1 MAFFENFTSVIRD
14 KWLDYFR
21 ANRTW
26 LEVQMS
32 TTSVRTP
39 EGGRRPSSFL
49 ILGVVNALEPKLSNL
64 MVPFYQLNS
73 DEDAL
78 IDVLGLNFDPEAVLD
93 NGEVGKTID
102 ASSESDTPLLSSE
115 PSPQPSHETTTVP
128 TDSDW
133 AKQDDGWPTN

>member
-1 MAFFENFTSVIRD
+1 MSFFENFTSVIRD

-21 ANRTW
+21 ANRSW
-26 LEVQMS
+26 LEVQMA

-102 ASSESDTPLLSSE
+102 ASPDGDTPLLG
-115 PSPQPSHETTTVP
+115 
-128 TDSDW
+128 SDP
-133 AKQDDGWPTN
+133 APLDKDIDAWPPN

>member
-26 LEVQMS
+26 LEVQMA

-49 ILGVVNALEPKLSNL
+49 ILGVVNALEPK
-64 MVPFYQLNS
+64 
-73 DEDAL
+73 
-78 IDVLGLNFDPEAVLD
+78 
-93 NGEVGKTID
+93 
-102 ASSESDTPLLSSE
+102 
-115 PSPQPSHETTTVP
+115 
-128 TDSDW
+128 
-133 AKQDDGWPTN
+133 

>member
-26 LEVQMS
+26 LEVQLA

-39 EGGRRPSSFL
+39 EGGRRPSSFF

-78 IDVLGLNFDPEAVLD
+78 IDVLGLNFDPESVLD
-93 NGEVGKTID
+93 NGGEVSKTID
-102 ASSESDTPLLSSE
+102 ASSEGETPLLGE
-115 PSPQPSHETTTVP
+115 QALCGE
-128 TDSDW
+128 
-133 AKQDDGWPTN
+133 DGWPVN

>member
-1 MAFFENFTSVIRD
+1 
-14 KWLDYFR
+14 
-21 ANRTW
+21 
-26 LEVQMS
+26 MS

-102 ASSESDTPLLSSE
+102 ASPESDTPLLGSE
-115 PSPQPSHETTTVP
+115 SAVSPQ
-128 TDSDW
+128 SDDW
-133 AKQDDGWPTN
+133 AAKQDDGWPTN

>member
-102 ASSESDTPLLSSE
+102 ASSDGETPLLGSE
-115 PSPQPSHETTTVP
+115 SPLPQT
-128 TDSDW
+128 
-133 AKQDDGWPTN
+133 DDGWPPS

>member
-102 ASSESDTPLLSSE
+102 AASEGDTPLLESE
-115 PSPQPSHETTTVP
+115 IPVSQG
-128 TDSDW
+128 
-133 AKQDDGWPTN
+133 GWPPEMDD

>member
-26 LEVQMS
+26 LEVQMK

-78 IDVLGLNFDPEAVLD
+78 IDVLGLNFDPEVVLD

-102 ASSESDTPLLSSE
+102 AASEGDTPLLS
-115 PSPQPSHETTTVP
+115 
-128 TDSDW
+128 DSGLSTNE
-133 AKQDDGWPTN
+133 DGWPPN